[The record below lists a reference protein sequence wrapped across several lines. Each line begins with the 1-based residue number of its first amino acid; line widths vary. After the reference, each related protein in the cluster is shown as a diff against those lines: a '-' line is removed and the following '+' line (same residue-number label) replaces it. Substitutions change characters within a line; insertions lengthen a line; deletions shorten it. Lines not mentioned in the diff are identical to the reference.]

1 MKIKIISLL
10 LAALMLLP
18 LTVSCGSNNGE
29 NTTDAGNTPD
39 ATTSAETQKSV
50 EETLNMDFNYE
61 GEDFN
66 VLIASVPTRTP
77 DDFNYKDDLE
87 NVMDEAKYRR
97 NQVMS
102 DSYGVNIVC
111 KKDLGNG
118 NQGYEIIQ
126 QDHTSGQNTYQLCI
140 LSGYDAAE
148 LALQGS
154 LFDFKNMPNINT
166 DNTWWDQAAERDL
179 SIAGSLF
186 FTTGAIST
194 VIDDYTYCVV
204 FNKDLYKA
212 TIGNQIN
219 VYDIVKEG
227 KWTLDKLAELSK
239 GIKNDVNGDDIMDSR
254 DRYGLMIWDNEMIA
268 SINAA
273 GEKIATVKDDGLVE
287 LTVYN
292 EVVNSVVDKF
302 VTIGNSDYC
311 TNFQHTSGGVQFY
324 DMFTQ
329 NQVLFFMSMFNEVE
343 RFRDMRTDYG
353 ILPNPKLSEEKE
365 YFAPI
370 SPWHSAFLCV
380 PITIEN
386 EDDVSNIIELMG
398 YHSEKIITPAYY
410 DKTLIGKYTRDD
422 ESVEMLDLI
431 FNNRVYDV
439 GHLYR
444 IATLQEHI
452 TNLLRNN
459 QPGGLSTMYET
470 YLKVATADISE
481 LNLNLT
487 ILKNK
492 QQ

>member
-1 MKIKIISLL
+1 MNVRIFSLL
-10 LAALMLLP
+10 LVICLVLP
-18 LTVSCGSNNGE
+18 LVVSCGDRKDT
-29 NTTDAGNTPD
+29 TTDIESV
-39 ATTSAETQKSV
+39 TTEAETTV
-50 EETLNMDFNYE
+50 ESTLNMNFNYD

-66 VLIASVPTRTP
+66 ILIASVPARTP
-77 DDFNYKDDLE
+77 DDFNYKDDLV
-87 NVMDEAKYRR
+87 NIMDEAKYRR
-97 NQVMS
+97 NELMS
-102 DSYGVNIVC
+102 ESYGVNIVSIT
-111 KKDLGNG
+111 DLGNN
-118 NQGYEIIQ
+118 NQGYEQIQ
-126 QDHTSGQNTYQLCI
+126 RDHTAGQNTYQLCV

-148 LALQGS
+148 LALDGS

-166 DNTWWDQAAERDL
+166 ANSWWDQAAERDL

-186 FTTGAIST
+186 FTTGAISN
-194 VIDDYTYCVV
+194 VIDDFTYCVV

-212 TIGNQIN
+212 TIANQID

-239 GIKNDVNGDDIMDSR
+239 GTKVDVNGDDIMDSR

-273 GEKIATVKDDGLVE
+273 GHKIATVKEDGLVE
-287 LTVYN
+287 LTVMNDTVN
-292 EVVNSVVDKF
+292 EVIEKF
-302 VTIGNSDYC
+302 VSMGNSDYC
-311 TNFQHTSGGVQFY
+311 INFQHTSGGVQFY

-353 ILPNPKLSEEKE
+353 ILPNPKLTEEAP
-365 YFAPI
+365 YYAPI

-380 PITIEN
+380 PETIEN

-431 FNNRVYDV
+431 FSNRVYDV

-459 QPGGLSTMYET
+459 QPAGLSTMYET
-470 YLKVATADISE
+470 YQKVANADISE
-481 LNLNLT
+481 LNLNIT
-487 ILKNK
+487 ILKNR
-492 QQ
+492 QGN